1 MKIIKNVTIIL
12 MFCLILFTTFGKIIS
27 YADVTEEDISV
38 IKNPEGGFYK
48 NVEIEL
54 QQNSEDFDE
63 FEKKIDEINE
73 NDKDVSLISL
83 KLNLKNFVQKYE
95 ISEKKIEDINK
106 YFSIIRENGYKVIF
120 RVVYDSE
127 GKQNPEPEVDII
139 LKQIEQLKNVYTL
152 NKDIIFVVEAGFLG
166 SNGEWKNGRYD
177 GYAEERNKVI
187 KKMIEVIPQEI
198 QINFRKP
205 SFITDYLESKNTVNS
220 QNAYSSEIIARL
232 GLYNSGYLSSETD
245 DDTYQRIDR
254 TENLKWQN
262 LQTQYTIFGGSVRD
276 WKSSY
281 NDLENAINDMFSR
294 HCTYLNKDDDKN
306 VIEKWKSTVY
316 TGNEELYNRKNGY
329 IYIQNHL
336 GYRLLLTNA
345 EINGTEIGKNADV
358 SITLKN
364 IGFGNIIKEKKISLI
379 YKNSTNTYEIETD
392 IDIRKNLQNQNYIL
406 KIDEILPENMEV
418 GEYNVYLSIG
428 EPYELLKENSNYY
441 IKLVNKNIWDEKIKG
456 NYIGKVEIGV
466 QNSSKNNNITN
477 TNNSNQQ
484 INNNTENIF
493 SNTKV
498 FIIIGVVIAIFI
510 ILVVTIIILK
520 NKKNTNL
527 SIR

>member
-1 MKIIKNVTIIL
+1 MRLKMKIIKNATITLI
-12 MFCLILFTTFGKIIS
+12 FCFILFITFGKIIS
-27 YADVTEEDISV
+27 YADVAEEDISV

-54 QQNSEDFDE
+54 QQNSEDFTE

-73 NDKDVSLISL
+73 NDKDVSLILL

-127 GKQNPEPEVDII
+127 GEKNPEPEVDII
-139 LKQIEQLKNVYTL
+139 LKQIEQLENVYTS

-187 KKMIEVIPQEI
+187 KKMLEVIPQEI

-316 TGNEELYNRKNGY
+316 TGNEELYNRKSGY

-336 GYRLLLTNA
+336 GYRLLLTDA
-345 EINGTEIGKNADV
+345 EINGTEIGENSEV
-358 SITLKN
+358 SINLKN

-379 YKNSTNTYEIETD
+379 YINSTNTYEIETD
-392 IDIRKNLQNQNYIL
+392 IDIRKNLQNQNYTL
-406 KIDEILPENMEV
+406 KIDESLPENMDA
-418 GEYNVYLSIG
+418 GEYNVYLRIS
-428 EPYELLKENSNYY
+428 EPYESLKENSNYY
-441 IKLVNKNIWDEKIKG
+441 VKLVNKNIWDEKIKG
-456 NYIGKVEIGV
+456 NYIGKVTIEKEKNEIV
-466 QNSSKNNNITN
+466 EKNTNITN
-477 TNNSNQQ
+477 QIENVQTNKLDLK
-484 INNNTENIF
+484 IF
-493 SNTKV
+493 IGIGIAV
-498 FIIIGVVIAIFI
+498 FVIILLIIIISI
-510 ILVVTIIILK
+510 K
-520 NKKNTNL
+520 NKKDMKI
-527 SIR
+527 SIK